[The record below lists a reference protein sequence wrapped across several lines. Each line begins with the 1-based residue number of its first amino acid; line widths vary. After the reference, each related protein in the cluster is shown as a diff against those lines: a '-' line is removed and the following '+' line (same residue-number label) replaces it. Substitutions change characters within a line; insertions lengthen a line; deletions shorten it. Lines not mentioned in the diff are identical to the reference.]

1 MEVINFLYLTL
12 IIELLLFSE
21 LELAE
26 ITGEA
31 GVDVD
36 LGDAEGGE
44 LFDNDSSDSLQGKNI
59 S

>member
-1 MEVINFLYLTL
+1 MLYLTS
-12 IIELLLFSE
+12 IIELLLFPE

-36 LGDAEGGE
+36 LGDTEGGE